1 MKKLLKKLLCLSLA
15 AILGGT
21 TIALAA
27 CAGSG
32 NEEGKVVMSFVAGTN
47 LLPDEDKVEAA
58 VDAYCQETY
67 GIGVIFKHVNIYDQ
81 ASVYT
86 NWLGANEEIDIVN
99 LCFVD
104 PMQYI
109 NEKRIRPLT
118 ELIDEE
124 NAPYLSKT
132 LDSRPDMKLLDK
144 KGTLYGIGT
153 QEIAP
158 AYSGSMIIFKKSVL
172 EKIGL
177 YGEGEG
183 QYKDYDVVRYEDLD
197 KLFAAIKSNPE
208 TNKTEEGADVYPC
221 PIIASTAPT
230 SAFVA
235 ADFMSSGTSSP
246 LAVLEVEPDGSTSPE
261 VVNYYELET
270 FKTYIE
276 KVSEWNA
283 KGYIHPDAVTAT
295 DPYTTM
301 IESGRWV
308 SMFLSLSPGLVQT
321 YNSDKKMTEP
331 GDEWIPLALT
341 DVPYYTSSTPLM
353 AMAINSK
360 SKRPEKAM
368 RIIDAIFSDEKLV
381 NMLQYGIEGEH
392 WVYVGEEEGN
402 PIGKEEGYI
411 YLTQNNLDKQLYT
424 GLPGIYGDKDKVY
437 TVIDEGGDF
446 ETLIAESEASN
457 KLTMQ
462 IAEEALSHS
471 SVATGFIYDPSKQKA
486 RISNIEGSVLS
497 QYVATLTTGKGSKGS
512 DGTYTGSG
520 STYDNFIKALKNA
533 KVDLVIADKQ
543 EQLDEWLALKG

>member
-1 MKKLLKKLLCLSLA
+1 MKKFLKKLLCLSLA
-15 AILGGT
+15 GILGGS

-27 CAGSG
+27 CAGGG

-47 LLPDEDKVEAA
+47 LLPDEGKVEKA
-58 VDAYCQETY
+58 VDEYCQETY
-67 GIGVIFKHVNIYDQ
+67 GIGVTFKHVNIYDQ
-81 ASVYT
+81 ASIYT

-158 AYSGSMIIFKKSVL
+158 AYSGSMIMFKKSVL
-172 EKIGL
+172 EKIGM
-177 YGEGEG
+177 YGAEAGK
-183 QYKDYDVVRYEDLD
+183 YDHYDVVGYDDLD

-208 TNKTEEGADVYPC
+208 TNKTAEGTDVYPC
-221 PIIASTAPT
+221 PIITSTAPT
-230 SAFVA
+230 TAFVS
-235 ADFMSSGTSSP
+235 ADLMTSGTSSP
-246 LAVLEVEPDGSTSPE
+246 LAVLEVKPDGTTEPK
-261 VVNYYELET
+261 VVNYYEMET
-270 FKTYIE
+270 FKTYIN
-276 KVSEWNA
+276 KVSEWNE
-283 KGYIHPDAVTAT
+283 KGYIHPDATTTSDTYAT
-295 DPYTTM
+295 L

-308 SMFLSLSPGLVQT
+308 SMFLALSPGLVTT
-321 YNSDKKMTEP
+321 YNSDKAVIGE

-368 RIIDAIFSDEKLV
+368 RIIDAIFGDEKLV

-392 WVYVGEEEGN
+392 WVYAGEAEGN

-424 GLPGIYGDKDKVY
+424 GLPGVYGDKNKVY
-437 TVIDEGGDF
+437 VFLKEGENLNKVITE
-446 ETLIAESEASN
+446 AEASN
-457 KLTMQ
+457 DLTLE
-462 IAEEALSHS
+462 IAEKALKNS
-471 SVATGFIYDPSKQKA
+471 SIATGFIYDPRKQKA
-486 RISNIEGSVLS
+486 RISNIEGSVLA
-497 QYVATLTTGKGSKGS
+497 QYVATLTTGKGAKGS
-512 DGTYTGSG
+512 DGTYTGPG
-520 STYDNFIKALKNA
+520 STYDKFIKALKNA

>member
-1 MKKLLKKLLCLSLA
+1 MKKFLKKLLCLSLA
-15 AILGGT
+15 GILGGS

-27 CAGSG
+27 CAGGG

-47 LLPDEDKVEAA
+47 LLPDEGKVEKA
-58 VDAYCQETY
+58 VDEYCQETY
-67 GIGVIFKHVNIYDQ
+67 GIGVTFKHVNIYDQ
-81 ASVYT
+81 ASIYT
-86 NWLGANEEIDIVN
+86 NWLGANEEIDILN
-99 LCFVD
+99 MCFID

-109 NEKRIRPLT
+109 NEKRIRPLA
-118 ELIDEE
+118 ELINEE

-158 AYSGSMIIFKKSVL
+158 AYSGSMIIIKKSVL
-172 EKIGL
+172 EKIGM

-246 LAVLEVEPDGSTSPE
+246 LAVLEVEPDGTTEPK
-261 VVNYYELET
+261 VVNYYEMET
-270 FKTYIE
+270 FKTYIN
-276 KVSEWNA
+276 KVSEWNE
-283 KGYIHPDAVTAT
+283 KGYIHPDATT
-295 DPYTTM
+295 TSDTYTTM
-301 IESGRWV
+301 LESGRWV
-308 SMFLSLSPGLVQT
+308 SMFISLAPGLLAS
-321 YNSDKKMTEP
+321 YNADTKMLDE
-331 GDEWIPLALT
+331 GDEFIPLALT

-368 RIIDAIFSDEKLV
+368 RIIDAIFGDEKLV

-392 WVYVGEEEGN
+392 WVYAGEAEGN
-402 PIGKEEGYI
+402 SIGKEKGYV
-411 YLTQNNLDKQLYT
+411 YLTKNNLDKQLYT

-437 TVIDEGGDF
+437 TFIDEGGNL

-457 KLTMQ
+457 ELTMQ
-462 IAEEALSHS
+462 IAEEALKNS
-471 SVATGFIYDPSKQKA
+471 SIATGFIYDPRKQKA
-486 RISNIEGSVLS
+486 RISNIEGSVLA
-497 QYVATLTTGKGSKGS
+497 QYVATLTTGKGAKGS
-512 DGTYTGSG
+512 DGTYTGPG
-520 STYDNFIKALKNA
+520 STYDKFIKALKNA